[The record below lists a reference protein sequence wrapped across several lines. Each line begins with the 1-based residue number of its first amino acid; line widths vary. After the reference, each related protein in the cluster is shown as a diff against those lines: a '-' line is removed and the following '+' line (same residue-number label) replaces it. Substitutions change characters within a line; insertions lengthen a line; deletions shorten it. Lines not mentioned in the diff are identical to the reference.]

1 MSGNNRKLV
10 ILQERDVR
18 LLRELAVMRVID
30 REQAMMVAG
39 FGSTTRANARLLAL
53 TQAGFLHRFFWGTV
67 GGARRSLY
75 SLSSRGAVQLGV
87 PYRRP
92 RRGQDQVLATDSF
105 SAHQLEVNEM
115 YCALKYRPL
124 PKDTAFVHWKSFQ
137 EPVHGSLIP
146 DGYGEISTLDKS
158 LPLFFEIDRGTE
170 GRDVW
175 RAKVQ
180 AYLTYAA
187 SGSFEQKFGH
197 PHFRTLVVVPTE
209 SRLTALRVATAALTE
224 KIFRFTTGERI
235 KRETFWGSIW
245 QKATGNERRPLL

>member
-1 MSGNNRKLV
+1 ML

-30 REQAMMVAG
+30 REQGKVVAG

-53 TQAGFLHRFFWGTV
+53 TQARFLHRFFWGTV

-75 SLSSRGAVQLGV
+75 SLSRRGAAQAGV

-92 RRGQDQVLATDSF
+92 RRGQGEVLATDSF

-124 PKDTAFVHWKSFQ
+124 PKDGVFVRWKSFQ

-146 DGYGEISTLDKS
+146 DGYGELSAPGKTLA
-158 LPLFFEIDRGTE
+158 LFFEIDRGTE

-187 SGSFEQKFGH
+187 SGNFAKQFGQ
-197 PHFRTLVVVPTE
+197 PQFRTLVVAISE
-209 SRLTALRVATAALTE
+209 SRLTALRSATAALTE
-224 KIFRFTTGERI
+224 KIFRFTTTERI
-235 KRETFWGSIW
+235 KRETLWGTIW
-245 QKATGNERRPLL
+245 LRATENERQTLL